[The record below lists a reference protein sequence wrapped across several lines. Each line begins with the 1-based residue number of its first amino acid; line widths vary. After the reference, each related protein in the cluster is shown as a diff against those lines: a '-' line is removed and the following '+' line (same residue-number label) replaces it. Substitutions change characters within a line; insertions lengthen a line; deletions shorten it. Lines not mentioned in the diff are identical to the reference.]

1 MRNIQEAAGLDIIN
15 FPEELRVGETRLAS
29 AEDLDSLQS
38 EVEVERG
45 RKGAFL
51 VLTIQACEYV
61 AYQRRGRRPFLY
73 RIWKFLQV
81 TATEVIKGESKWLKI
96 F

>member
-38 EVEVERG
+38 EVEVESSS
-45 RKGAFL
+45 
-51 VLTIQACEYV
+51 Q
-61 AYQRRGRRPFLY
+61 
-73 RIWKFLQV
+73 
-81 TATEVIKGESKWLKI
+81 GETQI
-96 F
+96 FPINNTGL